1 MMKAEAVGRGR
12 EERRTGVTLGPSQ
25 TFLTQPRLPQQQ
37 PSQVPLAGSQDK
49 MPATHGMPL
58 SHILAQGSLPDL
70 TRAQHSPKSYLALAL
85 NSSFPRHRRPL
96 SFTGAVCIAPLAPS
110 SLPSKCLS
118 ACYLDNK
125 EHEAGGR
132 GRGKEEGS
140 SARAVSLHLHSP
152 ASTNHYIQRPY
163 FPRTLQSFHLY
174 TEQ

>member
-58 SHILAQGSLPDL
+58 SHMLAQGSLPDL

-96 SFTGAVCIAPLAPS
+96 SFTGAVCIAATCSFILTQQM
-110 SLPSKCLS
+110 LECL
-118 ACYLDNK
+118 LLGQQRTRGWG
-125 EHEAGGR
+125 AG
-132 GRGKEEGS
+132 EG
-140 SARAVSLHLHSP
+140 
-152 ASTNHYIQRPY
+152 
-163 FPRTLQSFHLY
+163 
-174 TEQ
+174 